1 MKWTVERQQLPGDP
15 SDPRG
20 RRIRLESA
28 PPEEVEAV
36 RMEITPGGA
45 LVFTDEEGNPV
56 RAYGPTGWA
65 KVYEYVEP
73 SVNPNLPG
81 GPPGAGGP
89 PA

>member
-1 MKWTVERQQLPGDP
+1 
-15 SDPRG
+15 
-20 RRIRLESA
+20 
-28 PPEEVEAV
+28 
-36 RMEITPGGA
+36 MEITPGGA

-73 SVNPNLPG
+73 SVNPNRPG